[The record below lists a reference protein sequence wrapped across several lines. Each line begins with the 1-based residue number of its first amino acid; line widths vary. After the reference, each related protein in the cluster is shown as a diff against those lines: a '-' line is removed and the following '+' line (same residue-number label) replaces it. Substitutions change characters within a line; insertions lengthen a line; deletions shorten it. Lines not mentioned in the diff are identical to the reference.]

1 LPLSIYFHSSD
12 DLIQRFQRRQ
22 RNDALRGDASR
33 KELRMKRLSFRSSAG
48 KCLADLLVVV
58 VLIPFLMAVFVGCY
72 QRSYGHDGRISCAAH
87 LKAIGNA
94 LLMYSN
100 DNKGQYP
107 RTRYAPGPK
116 IIPTAGTGAATTQP
130 FSEDGPA
137 PNDVTA
143 AIYLLLATQDITGDS
158 FVCPSSSADKWD
170 FGGGNNTASNWSNW
184 NGIDEFRKYVSY
196 SYQNPYPDDAAVASG
211 FKLDVNAG
219 ADFAVF
225 ADINPGN
232 GALAVLPNSKSE
244 LMVKANS
251 RNHDGAGQNVLYGDG
266 HVDWVQTP
274 FCGVANDNIYTR
286 SKGTKDLA
294 SEDVWNSP
302 RDLHDNVLLPTSE

>member
-1 LPLSIYFHSSD
+1 
-12 DLIQRFQRRQ
+12 
-22 RNDALRGDASR
+22 
-33 KELRMKRLSFRSSAG
+33 MKRLSIRGSAG

-58 VLIPFLMAVFVGCY
+58 VLIPILGTMFIGCM
-72 QRSYGHDGRISCAAH
+72 QGRSRPTANRVKCAAN
-87 LKAIGNA
+87 LKAIGNS

-100 DNKGQYP
+100 DNKGQHP

-116 IIPTAGTGAATTQP
+116 VIPTAGTGAATTQP

-184 NGIDEFRKYVSY
+184 NGIGEFRKHVSY

-211 FKLDVNAG
+211 FKFDVNAG
-219 ADFAVF
+219 ADFAVY
-225 ADINPGN
+225 ADISPGK
-232 GALAVLPNSKSE
+232 AAMVPNQSSSVE
-244 LMVKANS
+244 IQRKANS
-251 RNHDGAGQNVLYGDG
+251 PNHDFAGQNVLFGDG
-266 HVDWVQTP
+266 HVDWVQTA
-274 FCGVANDNIYTR
+274 FCGIGSDNIYTR
-286 SKGTKDLA
+286 SKGTKEQA
-294 SEDVWNSP
+294 SEDIWNSS